1 MAIPTQGGLGQ
12 ASAAQAKPSAQAGA
26 NFDAN
31 AVQADNL
38 EELRNKNQTSL
49 RDKVADDLGD
59 QREAMNS
66 ALVRMRQSFNER
78 KNRMFDPVLMQTAA
92 GFLKR
97 TKTGSFGESLGNA
110 AEGASV
116 AAEREML
123 RQKEDQKLELELL
136 GKEQAFR
143 QQMGSDNLISA
154 LTGGPRNIGPAA
166 FAGSAKPLGVPPVND
181 SQNPVAGAPNGAPPA
196 GGPSSQNPRQVLE
209 QATRGRIQITDDI
222 LLLASRAAPKLL
234 PTLKEIRSLQQ
245 AEEKNQIDRDR
256 LGVDRDRV
264 DRMTRKVI
272 PSGSKVERE
281 MTQSEYDEYQKELK
295 DYMYGH
301 KDEQKLLNFYA
312 RKGYLDNDQ
321 VRKLI
326 LSKDGNLPSQIPR
339 AMSKIEME
347 VDKETRTKTA
357 GTRAEAAEKMA
368 TKLGTQAE
376 SAFQNTNIANDM
388 IGFAKNNPAV
398 FGLMNKPGLSNAV
411 ARAIQEGINVGNY
424 NINLPASIVQQ
435 YQLSENDLSALQL
448 FAQLNSQLQTR
459 GRQLNRTPGEGSMSD
474 YETKLL
480 GGIYALPSDSA
491 RTIILKSDALKMQGM
506 FDEQRF
512 KLWNKKSKESGYS
525 YNDFLV
531 DDDFKKIKTDYRKML
546 DRVRAENMDLLS
558 PTKKAKD
565 SSGKPA
571 VSTTPAT
578 PANET
583 LLQRFQREKAERE
596 GKK

>member
-1 MAIPTQGGLGQ
+1 
-12 ASAAQAKPSAQAGA
+12 
-26 NFDAN
+26 
-31 AVQADNL
+31 
-38 EELRNKNQTSL
+38 
-49 RDKVADDLGD
+49 
-59 QREAMNS
+59 
-66 ALVRMRQSFNER
+66 
-78 KNRMFDPVLMQTAA
+78 
-92 GFLKR
+92 
-97 TKTGSFGESLGNA
+97 
-110 AEGASV
+110 
-116 AAEREML
+116 
-123 RQKEDQKLELELL
+123 
-136 GKEQAFR
+136 
-143 QQMGSDNLISA
+143 
-154 LTGGPRNIGPAA
+154 
-166 FAGSAKPLGVPPVND
+166 
-181 SQNPVAGAPNGAPPA
+181 
-196 GGPSSQNPRQVLE
+196 
-209 QATRGRIQITDDI
+209 
-222 LLLASRAAPKLL
+222 LLASRAAPQLL

-339 AMSKIEME
+339 AMSRIEME
-347 VDKETRTKTA
+347 VDKETRAKTA

-398 FGLMNKPGLSNAV
+398 FALMNKPGLSNAV

-424 NINLPASIVQQ
+424 NINLPAAVIQQ

-448 FAQLNSQLQTR
+448 FGQLNSQLQTR

-512 KLWNKKSKESGYS
+512 KLWSKKSKEPGYS

-531 DDDFKKIKTDYRKML
+531 DDEFKKLKTDYRQLL
-546 DRVRAENMDLLS
+546 DRVRKENMDLLS
-558 PTKKAKD
+558 PKKKD
-565 SSGKPA
+565 KTSSEKPVVGA
-571 VSTTPAT
+571 TPTA

-583 LLQRFQREKAERE
+583 PLEKFKREKAERE
-596 GKK
+596 GNK